1 MPRIST
7 PIIHLGIGE
16 IAITWVCRAS
26 RPTLNQI
33 LTRTLLLSGP
43 TLLLCFK
50 SPSID
55 GNQIL
60 CLTVLKMLGF
70 LSTVHS
76 YLSKQINN
84 NLRKDWSSQVWGGCC
99 FWGGLFGFWVFFG
112 CFRVFPFGKQVT
124 PSANRFRSENWFRSG
139 NWAKNQNILL
149 GQLSPASQSFT
160 LDSFCQYALSI
171 TLVSCHKFDLQRYQA
186 LLFISST
193 LYPSGPLGCH
203 SHFASH
209 YNNCNVLASG
219 HLAPIIF
226 RVMSFHFYYRITF
239 SHRRTTTEISMIQVF
254 LSAVYL
260 DKWWVLESSHGK

>member
-84 NLRKDWSSQVWGGCC
+84 NLRKDWSSQVWGGVV
-99 FWGGLFGFWVFFG
+99 FGGLFGFWWVFLD
-112 CFRVFPFGKQVT
+112 V
-124 PSANRFRSENWFRSG
+124 SG
-139 NWAKNQNILL
+139 SFLL
-149 GQLSPASQSFT
+149 GNRSP
-160 LDSFCQYALSI
+160 
-171 TLVSCHKFDLQRYQA
+171 LQPTGSGLKTGSGQETGQRIKIFYWDNCPQP
-186 LLFISST
+186 
-193 LYPSGPLGCH
+193 PSH
-203 SHFASH
+203 SHLTHSASM
-209 YNNCNVLASG
+209 
-219 HLAPIIF
+219 
-226 RVMSFHFYYRITF
+226 R
-239 SHRRTTTEISMIQVF
+239 
-254 LSAVYL
+254 
-260 DKWWVLESSHGK
+260 